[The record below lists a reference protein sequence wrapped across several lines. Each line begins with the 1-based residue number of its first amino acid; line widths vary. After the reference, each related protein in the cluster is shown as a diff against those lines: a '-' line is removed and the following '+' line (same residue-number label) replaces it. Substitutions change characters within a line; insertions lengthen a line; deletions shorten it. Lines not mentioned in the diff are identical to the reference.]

1 MERKKLNK
9 PKAQIE
15 PQKLIIK
22 PEKKE
27 KKEKKNNKI
36 AKILK
41 LLDIEDSDEDKDE
54 IIKEKKKS
62 K

>member
-22 PEKKE
+22 PE

-54 IIKEKKKS
+54 IIIEKKKT